1 MKKLTIIFL
10 LFISIFATG
19 AKSYVGL
26 SEIDPVCNATR
37 HNNLGL
43 QYLEAKD
50 YYSAIQEFKIAISLN
65 PTTQASA
72 VYYTNLANTYIL
84 IGEYKYA
91 QDCFERAL
99 ILNPLNFNYYQ
110 NLVEAYNLNGE
121 LELRKKQLKFS
132 HKSLDMI
139 TLGLIYIA
147 QNNLTAGLTTL
158 DNFVMTEPDLLITDG
173 VKIYLKNF
181 MKKPRRNH

>member
-1 MKKLTIIFL
+1 M
-10 LFISIFATG
+10 
-19 AKSYVGL
+19 
-26 SEIDPVCNATR
+26 
-37 HNNLGL
+37 
-43 QYLEAKD
+43 
-50 YYSAIQEFKIAISLN
+50 
-65 PTTQASA
+65 
-72 VYYTNLANTYIL
+72 
-84 IGEYKYA
+84 
-91 QDCFERAL
+91 
-99 ILNPLNFNYYQ
+99 
-110 NLVEAYNLNGE
+110 VEAYNLNGE